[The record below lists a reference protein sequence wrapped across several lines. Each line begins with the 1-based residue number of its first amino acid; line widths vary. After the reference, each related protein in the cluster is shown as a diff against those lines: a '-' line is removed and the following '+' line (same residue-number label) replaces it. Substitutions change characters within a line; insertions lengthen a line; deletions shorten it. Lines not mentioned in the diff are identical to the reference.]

1 MNKVIELLQDNIHD
15 NKTMIIDLFNEL
27 VKYDKDKQREY
38 LAEVEELQAF
48 NSEIYKAI
56 RILKEGEFNNDD

>member
-1 MNKVIELLQDNIHD
+1 MNKVIELLQDNIEN
-15 NKTMIIDLFNEL
+15 NKTMIINLFDEL

-56 RILKEGEFNNDD
+56 RILKEGEFEE